1 VYHGII
7 MNKPTSAKEKI
18 GFAVQELSDQKKIS
32 RINWHSQCLKARF
45 GEPVWRLGIDAGFTC
60 PHRSPDRLQGGCR
73 FCAPDGNIS
82 AYQKTQTSVPA
93 IEKQIERALIFTQ
106 RRYHANAF
114 FLYFQAYTCTNAPVK
129 RLAQVY
135 EDAIDAFR
143 RTYEKIG
150 TPPRVAPQLRT
161 SETGPLKGIIVSTRP
176 DCFDQE
182 KAELLASY
190 MEQGMEVWVEL
201 GLQSAHEET
210 LSFIRRKHGV
220 KAFLDAMETAKRTHL
235 KRTVHLMLGL
245 PGESHAMMIETAQ
258 LTASTGTEGI
268 KFHDFRIVK
277 DSAFAR
283 SFPAG
288 EITAMHPSRLPGLL
302 ADCLEVLPPSTEI
315 MRISADFR
323 PEDCI
328 SIHKPMDKHILAGL
342 VEDELVR
349 RNSSQGQ
356 RFAD

>member
-1 VYHGII
+1 
-7 MNKPTSAKEKI
+7 M
-18 GFAVQELSDQKKIS
+18 QELRDPKSMP
-32 RINWHSQCLKARF
+32 RINWHSQCLKARYD
-45 GEPVWRLGIDAGFTC
+45 EHVWRLGIDAGFTC

-82 AYQKTQTSVPA
+82 AYQKTQAPVPSM
-93 IEKQIERALIFTQ
+93 EKQIELALIFTR

-114 FLYFQAYTCTNAPVK
+114 FLYFQAYTGTNAATK
-129 RLAQVY
+129 TLTQVY
-135 EDAIDAFR
+135 ENAIDAFWR
-143 RTYEKIG
+143 VYEKVG
-150 TPPRVAPQLRT
+150 EAPRAAP
-161 SETGPLKGIIVSTRP
+161 ETHAPKMGPLKGIIVSTRP

-182 KAELLASY
+182 KADLLAAY

-210 LSFIRRKHGV
+210 LSFIRRNHGV
-220 KAFLDAMETAKRTHL
+220 KAFLDAMEIAKRTHL

-245 PGESHAMMIETAQ
+245 PGESRTMMIETAQ
-258 LTASTGTEGI
+258 LAASTETEGV

-277 DSAFAR
+277 GSAFAR
-283 SFPAG
+283 NFLAG

-323 PEDCI
+323 PEE
-328 SIHKPMDKHILAGL
+328 SVNIHPPTDKHTLARL

-349 RNSSQGQ
+349 RNSCQGQ
-356 RFAD
+356 RFAG